1 MKEDFKDI
9 LRKQLQDFES
19 QDIPAGLWE
28 GIEEG
33 LDAPRRVVPLWRR
46 FGRRFQ
52 VAASV
57 LLLVGLGLG
66 VWVFGTS
73 TFDKLPDQ
81 GDLSLR
87 PGEVAGVSED
97 AVPGLEEEM
106 VIPEERLV
114 VDARQTKPVWPV
126 ERIRSRTTLAQA
138 DATYNENEDENE
150 NGALQIA
157 LNQSKGNDDDNES
170 LASLRNQETESLE
183 PMPGRDALS
192 LHPSS
197 SLENRQKI
205 RGSRFSVQLSAA
217 QVPQG
222 TRGNMLGY
230 LALCEAGLPTDR
242 PVFQTRGRTMSE
254 MEYLAFSNAGK
265 DLQPLTNTT
274 YAQPVQVGL
283 SMGYALGERW
293 GLNAGL
299 VYTRLKSTLTSGSG
313 QSFFTNDQRLDYLG
327 VPVSLTY
334 SFLRHR
340 NLRLYASGGGMVEFG
355 VGGNVDVAVVVNSQL
370 ISQDSYRLHDLPVQ
384 FSVLGSAGA
393 EYSFFKGLGLFA
405 EPGISYHFRDHSDIS
420 SIYKAH
426 PLNFNL
432 QLGLRW
438 RIE

>member
-1 MKEDFKDI
+1 MKEDFEDI

-19 QDIPAGLWE
+19 QDIPADLWE

-52 VAASV
+52 VAACV

-66 VWVFGTS
+66 VWVLGTS

-87 PGEVAGVSED
+87 PSEVAEVSED
-97 AVPGLEEEM
+97 AVPGLEEM
-106 VIPEERLV
+106 VIPEEHLVADVRL
-114 VDARQTKPVWPV
+114 TKPVRPV
-126 ERIRSRTTLAQA
+126 ERIRSRTTLAQT
-138 DATYNENEDENE
+138 DATYNENE

-157 LNQSKGNDDDNES
+157 LNQSKGNDEGNES

-183 PMPGRDALS
+183 PMPGRDASS
-192 LHPSS
+192 LRPSS
-197 SLENRQKI
+197 SQENRQKSL
-205 RGSRFSVQLSAA
+205 GSRFSVQLSAA

-242 PVFQTRGRTMSE
+242 PAFQTRGRTMSE

-283 SMGYALGERW
+283 SVGYALDERW

-299 VYTRLKSTLTSGSG
+299 VYTRLKSTLTSGSDL
-313 QSFFTNDQRLDYLG
+313 SFFTNDQRLDYLG

-355 VGGNVDVAVVVNSQL
+355 VGGNVDVAVVVNSLL